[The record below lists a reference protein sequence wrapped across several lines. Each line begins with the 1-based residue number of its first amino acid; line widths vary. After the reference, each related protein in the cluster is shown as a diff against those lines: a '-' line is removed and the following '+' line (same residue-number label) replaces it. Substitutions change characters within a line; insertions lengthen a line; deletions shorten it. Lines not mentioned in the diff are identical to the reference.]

1 MSSITHWDFFL
12 SETKALCQVKCNT
25 SVLAESLGQ
34 VFFGAHNAN
43 SMNGA
48 KGTVTGLHAAL
59 QDSKLL
65 TRYTPLPSMRNGL
78 LPPAFERQLQ
88 LQLLRKK

>member
-48 KGTVTGLHAAL
+48 KETVTGLHAAL
-59 QDSKLL
+59 QDSKAANKIRSTLL
-65 TRYTPLPSMRNGL
+65 HEEWTAAPC
-78 LPPAFERQLQ
+78 F
-88 LQLLRKK
+88 